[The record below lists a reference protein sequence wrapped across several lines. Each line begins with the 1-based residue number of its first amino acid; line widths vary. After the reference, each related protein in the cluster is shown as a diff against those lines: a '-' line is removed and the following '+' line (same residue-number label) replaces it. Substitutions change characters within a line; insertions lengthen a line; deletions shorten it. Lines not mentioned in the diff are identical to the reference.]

1 MFVFNPPWTL
11 HDHLKDA
18 LPILK
23 NALGLDSGANYTLQ
37 SSEA

>member
-1 MFVFNPPWTL
+1 MFVINPPWTL
-11 HDHLKDA
+11 HSHLKDV

-23 NALGLDSGANYTLQ
+23 NALGLDSGASYSLQ